1 MSTRQQIGKR
11 VRRLRKGRDQTLA
24 ELARLSGVS
33 VSTISKIENDALSP
47 TLDVILKLCD
57 GLAVD
62 IGDLVSEGDGTQ
74 PDATPNSRFSV
85 ARKDSGVLFDT
96 PNYDYLY
103 LCPDV
108 KRKQMVPIL
117 ARVKARSMTEFG
129 TLFSHGGEEFLFVLK
144 GEINVHSAFYETV
157 RLGQGDGVYLDS
169 SMGHA
174 YVSANGQDAEVLCIC
189 TEPKAQ
195 GEGAPAI

>member
-57 GLAVD
+57 GLDVE
-62 IGDLVSEGDGTQ
+62 IGDLVSED
-74 PDATPNSRFSV
+74 DATQTDTAPNSRFSV

-108 KRKQMVPIL
+108 KRKTDSGRWRLPRQFDG
-117 ARVKARSMTEFG
+117 ARLCQRQRAGRRG
-129 TLFSHGGEEFLFVLK
+129 A
-144 GEINVHSAFYETV
+144 VHLHRT
-157 RLGQGDGVYLDS
+157 QGAGRR
-169 SMGHA
+169 
-174 YVSANGQDAEVLCIC
+174 
-189 TEPKAQ
+189 
-195 GEGAPAI
+195 